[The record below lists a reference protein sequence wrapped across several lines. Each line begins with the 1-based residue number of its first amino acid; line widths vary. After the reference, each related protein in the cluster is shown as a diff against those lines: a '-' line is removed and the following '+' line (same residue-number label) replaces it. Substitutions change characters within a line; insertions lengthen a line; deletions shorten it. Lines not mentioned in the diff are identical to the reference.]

1 MPTNPTSRA
10 IFVRTINSCWNWE
23 LKQGLIVNAHKIEG
37 DTKGESRIRV
47 FNDKELKIL
56 FEEIK
61 DTLFNNFV
69 RFAYYTGARSG
80 EIRRISRDNVMEDS
94 LVVRGKTGRRMVK
107 LNSQAIGEEIIHT
120 DFG

>member
-1 MPTNPTSRA
+1 M
-10 IFVRTINSCWNWE
+10 FD
-23 LKQGLIVNAHKIEG
+23 KI
-37 DTKGESRIRV
+37 TPHH
-47 FNDKELKIL
+47 FNM
-56 FEEIK
+56 
-61 DTLFNNFV
+61 FV
-69 RFAYYTGARSG
+69 RFAYYTGTRSG